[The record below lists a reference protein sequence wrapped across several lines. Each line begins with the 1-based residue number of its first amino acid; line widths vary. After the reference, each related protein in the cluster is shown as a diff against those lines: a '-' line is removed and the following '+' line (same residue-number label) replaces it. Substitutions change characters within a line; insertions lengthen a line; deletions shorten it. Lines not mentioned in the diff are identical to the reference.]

1 MIYSVSFSP
10 DDVEFPSYEIATVA
24 QPADVAQAI
33 YSDIHTKRRAFYISP
48 GAYVVA
54 EIDDEDNDYIVEFI
68 RGDEFM
74 ARYNV
79 PVPHVHAGMYVR
91 TPSGLPGKAS
101 NKYPTCEIVAVRVE
115 SRKTKWFALTEL
127 TSRGQRSKD
136 VNRRHLIGY
145 GVTISPF
152 RVWRPVQV
160 APGLPTKWVLE
171 SVNR

>member
-54 EIDDEDNDYIVEFI
+54 EIDDEDNDYIVEFL

-74 ARYNV
+74 ALHNV
-79 PVPHVHAGMYVR
+79 PA
-91 TPSGLPGKAS
+91 PS
-101 NKYPTCEIVAVRVE
+101 
-115 SRKTKWFALTEL
+115 
-127 TSRGQRSKD
+127 
-136 VNRRHLIGY
+136 
-145 GVTISPF
+145 ISPF

-160 APGLPTKWVLE
+160 APGLPTHWVLE
-171 SVNR
+171 SVSDRFVPPCTCRHVVTYGDSVYIGGEGDCPVHGFG